1 MVCSQGIATLVAGDG
16 PRVVVQ
22 RIDAPQTG
30 QLSKPLTVTIGI
42 VTKEFNIND

>member
-22 RIDAPQTG
+22 RISAPQTG
-30 QLSKPLTVTIGI
+30 QLSKSLAVTIEVI
-42 VTKEFNIND
+42 TKTLNINY